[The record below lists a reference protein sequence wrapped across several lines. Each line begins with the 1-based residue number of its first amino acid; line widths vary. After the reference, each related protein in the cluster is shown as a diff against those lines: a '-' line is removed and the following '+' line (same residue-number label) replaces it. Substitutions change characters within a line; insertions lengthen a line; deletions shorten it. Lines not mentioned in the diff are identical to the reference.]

1 MFFSRLSYEYG
12 TKCFYLKA
20 EGVLGKDTYT
30 CYSMPI
36 CVMYYNTNRQI
47 INRGYQLMIV
57 NSISPIWYKDEK
69 GKKHH
74 IPIKVKLVV

>member
-36 CVMYYNTNRQI
+36 CVMYYNTNR
-47 INRGYQLMIV
+47 
-57 NSISPIWYKDEK
+57 
-69 GKKHH
+69 
-74 IPIKVKLVV
+74 